1 MKSIVSINKL
11 VHKLHLNK
19 MGSSFR
25 EFRRD
30 SSGGFLIPTSSK
42 VTDSDYAKYRH
53 LPVDWSILP
62 ITNDIFA

>member
-1 MKSIVSINKL
+1 
-11 VHKLHLNK
+11 

-53 LPVDWSILP
+53 LPVDWSIPP